1 MGIRFDAFN
10 FITGIIKIGITSIL
24 SVETTIAPS
33 LASFI
38 GNSATELL
46 SSLSFEKKKTIKES
60 IEKLPKQIMPVIADF
75 TMPDECRKN
84 LAYKLFT
91 LNKLKECVESE
102 NIVKT
107 FKSLIIDICGEC
119 QDCDI
124 ETLQTDEI
132 ADAIS
137 NKVMSLFL
145 EDKNLSDVVNLFIN
159 RATYDVVL
167 DNNRKLEDT
176 NKKLDVITELLI
188 PSDNT
193 EDRGNNT
200 FVPHKQKTSWITM
213 LPYVPVTKHH
223 IARKNEDEMVQN
235 ILDCTKIAIS
245 GIVGGIGKTEL
256 LQLVCKRVLDKCQ
269 YHYVGWIYYSGDFKA
284 DILNSLAP
292 QFISNNDPIKSLLAL
307 DYHYGQ
313 DMIIFV
319 DNVDNNNDDEYL
331 NILSRL
337 TCKVIVTTRNQTFF
351 DFDMTYLNLLP
362 EDVATKIYLTYNDQ
376 NNMEADYYIERIVEL
391 CGYHPLAI
399 ELVGKYA
406 KKRKL
411 SSKTVHSELLEHG
424 YNLNGLIDSNWN
436 GNRNELI
443 VTQLS
448 KLYNLSSLSPDKQTA
463 YILKCFAILPS
474 KPITKLFVDSIV
486 DGKNADYASFDILTD
501 NGWISSVQSGW
512 YMHDIVKSVIK
523 RELDIIIDDCADF
536 LQNLCK
542 YSTYLIDYNVMI
554 NSLTLL
560 TSVTEFFS
568 DVRNNNLLIKIYN
581 DIGYVYQE
589 ITDYQNAKK
598 WFEKAFG
605 AINCAKQNE
614 EVILLQGLVS
624 NNMGLVLQHAITQK
638 KYRNED
644 ISNQEIQSTIA
655 WYDKSLE
662 SYETLLRGHAYNW
675 LDIERR
681 KLVTENNRASCL
693 YQGGYQKEALAS
705 LNEIIYKKLQIV
717 NQFIT
722 ILFHYYSRLLN
733 DKHYSKT
740 PSIVDGYNSL
750 KTLES
755 IIQKFYKYNKEI
767 NISQYIND
775 DISISDAFER
785 LNDYRFVLDNEL
797 IPSLVRS
804 CNLYA
809 EFQCEYTM
817 ELKNPDE
824 ISYRL
829 VMASAICHFAL
840 DICEEVE
847 KVTVFEG
854 AAWSTLSRIHYAWE
868 LKFTNIHSKDAAIN
882 EQLHG
887 IQIIEHVFRES
898 SESQSR
904 DPLFQA
910 YSNMYAYTGE
920 EKWRIKAEQLIG
932 QPIK

>member
-24 SVETTIAPS
+24 SVETTIDPS

-46 SSLSFEKKKTIKES
+46 SSLSFKKKKNIKDS
-60 IEKLPKQIMPVIADF
+60 IEKLPEQIMPVIADF

-84 LAYKLFT
+84 LAYRLFT
-91 LNKLKECVESE
+91 LDRLKECVESN
-102 NIVKT
+102 NIIET

-119 QDCDI
+119 QDCNI

-145 EDKNLSDVVNLFIN
+145 EDKNLSDVVSLFID

-167 DNNRKLEDT
+167 DNNRKLDDT
-176 NKKLDVITELLI
+176 NKKLDIITERLI
-188 PSDNT
+188 PADNA
-193 EDRGNNT
+193 ENRGNNT
-200 FVPHKQKTSWITM
+200 LSHKQKISWITT
-213 LPYVPVTKHH
+213 LPYVPVTRYH
-223 IARKNEDEMVQN
+223 IARKNENEMVRN

-256 LQLVCKRVLDKCQ
+256 LKLVCKKVLDMHQ

-284 DILNSLAP
+284 DILDSLAL
-292 QFISNNDPIKSLLAL
+292 QFIRSNDPIKDLLAL
-307 DYHYGQ
+307 DYNYGQ
-313 DMIIFV
+313 DMILFV
-319 DNVDNNNDDEYL
+319 DNVDRNNDDEYL

-351 DFDMTYLNLLP
+351 DFDMTYLNLP
-362 EDVATKIYLTYNDQ
+362 EDIAAKIYLTYNDQ
-376 NNMEADYYIERIVEL
+376 SNRDTGYYMGRIVEL

-399 ELVGKYA
+399 ELVAKYA

-411 SSKTVHSELLEHG
+411 SSETVYSELLEHG
-424 YNLNGLIDSNWN
+424 YNLSGLIDSNWN

-443 VTQLS
+443 ATQLS
-448 KLYNLSSLSPDKQTA
+448 KLYKLSNLSLDKQTV
-463 YILKCFAILPS
+463 YILKSFAILPS

-486 DGKNADYASFDILTD
+486 DGKNADYATFDILVD

-512 YMHDIVKSVIK
+512 YMHDVVKSVIK
-523 RELDIIIDDCADF
+523 RELAIAIDDCADF

-542 YSTYLIDYNVMI
+542 YTTNLIDYNVMM

-560 TSVTEFFS
+560 IGVADFFS
-568 DVRNNNLLIKIYN
+568 DERDNSLIINIYN

-598 WFEKAFG
+598 WFEKALG
-605 AINCAKQNE
+605 AIACAEQNE
-614 EVILLQGLVS
+614 ELILLQGLAS
-624 NNMGLVLQHAITQK
+624 NNMGMVLQHKITQK

-644 ISNQEIQSTIA
+644 ISEEEIQSTIA

-662 SYETLLRGHAYNW
+662 SYEALLQGHTYNQ

-681 KLVTENNRASCL
+681 KLVAKNNRASCL

-705 LNEIIYKKLQIV
+705 LNEIFHKKLQVV

-722 ILFHYYSRLLN
+722 ILFDYYSRLLN
-733 DKHYSKT
+733 DKHYNKT
-740 PSIVDGYNSL
+740 SSIVNGYNSL

-755 IIQKFYKYNKEI
+755 VIHKFYTSNNEI
-767 NISQYIND
+767 NIGQYIND
-775 DISISDAFER
+775 DISISDVSGR
-785 LNDYRFVLDNEL
+785 VNDYRFVLDNEV

-804 CNLYA
+804 CDVYA
-809 EFQCEYTM
+809 DFQCEYTM
-817 ELKNPDE
+817 TLNNPEE

-829 VMASAICHFAL
+829 SMAKAIINFAL
-840 DICEEVE
+840 DICEEV
-847 KVTVFEG
+847 KKTTAFEG
-854 AAWSTLSRIHYAWE
+854 AAWSTLSRIHYVLE
-868 LKFTNIHSKDAAIN
+868 LKFTNVHSKDAAIN

-887 IQIIEHVFRES
+887 IQILEDVFRES
-898 SESQSR
+898 SNGQSR
-904 DPLFQA
+904 DPLFRA
-910 YSNMYAYTGE
+910 YNNMYAYTGE
-920 EKWRIKAEQLIG
+920 EEWRIKAEQLIS
-932 QPIK
+932 QLIK